1 MQTGVAF
8 GAGCCGLLD
17 GLGGNAES
25 SGLSFTGRLSAAG
38 VVGGVAEGRSTGT
51 AGGLM
56 GRGLLGVGLL

>member
-25 SGLSFTGRLSAAG
+25 SGLGISDRLSAVG
-38 VVGGVAEGRSTGT
+38 VVRGIAEGSRTST
-51 AGGLM
+51 AGGPV
-56 GRGLLGVGLL
+56 GR